1 MMHMSGLLKTVRAR
15 DELHRASMRL
25 IAKGAGMR
33 DAARTARSPR
43 ELPQAGGRTK
53 LDAVK
58 LIK

>member
-33 DAARTARSPR
+33 DAAPDRAKPARIA
-43 ELPQAGGRTK
+43 AGGRPHKT
-53 LDAVK
+53 
-58 LIK
+58 